1 MGAVWVTLPGQVSHG
16 QWDAVT
22 HRPDPGLARAAG
34 TGQHREHWA
43 KWGTAGV
50 AGCMRGDASFCVL
63 DAVRRDAASDASAG
77 KVLVCCKAAAGLHL
91 SK

>member
-1 MGAVWVTLPGQVSHG
+1 
-16 QWDAVT
+16 
-22 HRPDPGLARAAG
+22 
-34 TGQHREHWA
+34 
-43 KWGTAGV
+43 
-50 AGCMRGDASFCVL
+50 MRGDASFCVL